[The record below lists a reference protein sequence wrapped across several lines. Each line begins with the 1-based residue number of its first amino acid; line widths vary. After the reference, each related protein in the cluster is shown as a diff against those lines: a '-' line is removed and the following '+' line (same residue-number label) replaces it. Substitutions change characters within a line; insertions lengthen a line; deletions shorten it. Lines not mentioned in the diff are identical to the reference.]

1 MVIRISTHAIIENVK
16 AKAEYLR
23 THKGAGRTMAWGI
36 LAIGG
41 VMLMAGMT
49 GNAAATDN
57 NTTVGAT
64 IYYGMTVF
72 EWIMAALAIMFCL
85 LGVYMK
91 HLYVL
96 IVGILAF
103 AALILSYLVV

>member
-1 MVIRISTHAIIENVK
+1 M
-16 AKAEYLR
+16 AKAEVLR
-23 THKGAGRTMAWGI
+23 SRNGRTMAWGI

-41 VMLMAGMT
+41 VMLMAAAT
-49 GNAAATDN
+49 GNVSAVDAN

-72 EWIMAALAIMFCL
+72 EWIMAAIAVVFTL
-85 LGVYMK
+85 LGMYLK
-91 HLYVL
+91 NFYVL

-103 AALILSYLVV
+103 VALILSYLVF